1 MMRKDVENEND
12 YKLIYRIKIK
22 QKFHLRKR

>member
-22 QKFHLRKR
+22 QKFHFRKT